1 MQSRSLEENVS
12 TKPSELMMNLLQ
24 ELAMLKQLDKTYD
37 TGTKVESD
45 TVELEQ
51 RQRRRQEIAD
61 QIKTL
66 GAM

>member
-37 TGTKVESD
+37 TGTKVESAA
-45 TVELEQ
+45 VEFEQ